1 MKLLI
6 DQPGRSGDIL
16 ICLPIAEW
24 YSKNYQVDWLCPKE
38 YHPLFNYVNYC
49 KPIDKVSEGYDEV
62 IDMSFGIRQGT
73 ALHKWWIETR
83 EQWQSFVIPKY
94 IIAEVPLFR
103 RWQLSWKR
111 DFNKESS
118 LYSKIVKKYGEDY
131 SVVQEKTH
139 DCHIT
144 IPVKNKVLFEPIED
158 YTVFD
163 WFTVL
168 ANAKEIHCIDSLLC
182 NFVDVSFT
190 FARIPKYYYTTSKTP
205 NIWDKTLLIN
215 NWRFV

>member
-24 YSKNYQVDWLCPKE
+24 FSEDYQVDWLCPKE
-38 YHPLFNYVNYC
+38 YHPLFNRIDYC
-49 KPIDKVSEGYDEV
+49 KPVDKINLEYDV
-62 IDMSFGIRQGT
+62 TIDMSFGIRQGT
-73 ALHKWWIETR
+73 DLHKWWIETR
-83 EQWQSFVIPKY
+83 ERWQSFVILKY
-94 IIAEVPLFR
+94 IIAGVPLFQ

-111 DFNKESS
+111 DFDKESS
-118 LYSKIVKKYGEDY
+118 LYSKIVEKYGEDY

-139 DCHIT
+139 DCQIT
-144 IPVKNKVLFEPIED
+144 IPAENKVLFEPIED

-168 ANAKEIHCIDSLLC
+168 TYAKEIHCIDSLLC
-182 NFVDVSFT
+182 NFVDVSSVFT
-190 FARIPKYYYTTSKTP
+190 RIPKYYYLTAKTP
-205 NIWDKTLLIN
+205 NIWDRTLLIN
-215 NWRFV
+215 NWVFR